1 MRRNPVNMAV
11 ASTLRRDGGM
21 RRWNRRARCES
32 HTSPRGGRVRLRR
45 EDAKDAHR
53 TNATN
58 PGALTSVIHTAGAP
72 WGCVHSMIPGVN
84 DVHLALNVIE

>member
-1 MRRNPVNMAV
+1 M
-11 ASTLRRDGGM
+11 
-21 RRWNRRARCES
+21 
-32 HTSPRGGRVRLRR
+32 RLRR